1 MFLPPALVIVAST
14 AAATAMMIVPAKA
27 TAESIPFSPS
37 AVLDDF
43 LGRRVVGFRGLA
55 GDGDRDHDYDEERGS
70 REGGINSLRVSP
82 PPVGATQTVPSTS
95 AKSTSKTLAPHLA
108 LGYAWMQHPQGS
120 CKTPAQFTRILC
132 GVEGNPSSTEAARQ
146 AIALSTAETSLR
158 FIAVYT
164 SFELGPDYT
173 KERLQEALDEAVG
186 LAEEAGIPAAA
197 EMQEGR
203 YASKVLLAEA
213 EKQDLLVIGTHGR
226 SRVAGILLGSTA
238 SEAAHGT
245 HHPLL
250 IAREP
255 PSSNGD
261 PRKILFASDGSEGSW
276 PPARVAGGLGAAG
289 HSIIDVIH
297 VDDGKHPGA
306 DAVLSEQAAEIAAAV
321 GEEPELLTPAGHPT
335 EQIVETARKRGSS
348 LIVCGRRGLT
358 GIKSLGSVSE
368 RVVHQA
374 GCSVMLIPAH

>member
-1 MFLPPALVIVAST
+1 MST
-14 AAATAMMIVPAKA
+14 P
-27 TAESIPFSPS
+27 E
-37 AVLDDF
+37 
-43 LGRRVVGFRGLA
+43 
-55 GDGDRDHDYDEERGS
+55 
-70 REGGINSLRVSP
+70 
-82 PPVGATQTVPSTS
+82 
-95 AKSTSKTLAPHLA
+95 
-108 LGYAWMQHPQGS
+108 
-120 CKTPAQFTRILC
+120 TR
-132 GVEGNPSSTEAARQ
+132 
-146 AIALSTAETSLR
+146 LR

-173 KERLQEALDEAVG
+173 KEKLQEALDEAVAI
-186 LAEEAGIPAAA
+186 AEEAGVSAEA

-213 EKQDLLVIGTHGR
+213 ENHDLLVIGTHGR

-238 SEAAHGT
+238 GETAHGT

-250 IAREP
+250 IAREQP
-255 PSSNGD
+255 GANGR
-261 PRKILFASDGSEGSW
+261 PEKILVASDGSDGSW

-289 HSIIDVIH
+289 ATIELIH

-306 DAVLSEQAAEIAAAV
+306 DAVIAEQAAEIAAAI
-321 GEEPELLTPAGHPT
+321 GSEPELLKAEGHAT
-335 EQIVETARKRGSS
+335 DQIVEAARDRGVS

-374 GCSVMLIPAH
+374 ACSVLLIPAAH